1 MNYWLKQ
8 LRVHQWVKNLLL
20 FVPLLAS
27 FKFFEA
33 TPAFLFLG
41 LAFVSFSLVSSAVY
55 IFNDVLDLE
64 NDRAHSLKRNRPMAS
79 GKISVGAGLLVGSAS
94 LLIGL
99 LVGFFVGTN
108 FFIAVLAYLG
118 FTFVYSIWLKH
129 WALVDVISLA
139 GLYTLR
145 VIAGGFASGI
155 EVSYW
160 LLAFSIFFFLS
171 LAWVKRYA
179 ELESIQKSGFT
190 QAVGRAYSTTDMPL
204 ILAFGASSGVLAVV
218 IFALYLDS
226 AAIRVDYALPQ
237 VGWLAIPFIMYLVG
251 RMWFKAHRGE
261 MNQDPLLYL
270 FRDWPT
276 ILTVVLLAASLV
288 IAHLGFG

>member
-1 MNYWLKQ
+1 
-8 LRVHQWVKNLLL
+8 V
-20 FVPLLAS
+20 FA
-27 FKFFEA
+27 
-33 TPAFLFLG
+33 
-41 LAFVSFSLVSSAVY
+41 
-55 IFNDVLDLE
+55 
-64 NDRAHSLKRNRPMAS
+64 
-79 GKISVGAGLLVGSAS
+79 
-94 LLIGL
+94 
-99 LVGFFVGTN
+99 
-108 FFIAVLAYLG
+108 
-118 FTFVYSIWLKH
+118 FVYSLWLKRL
-129 WALVDVISLA
+129 ALVDVISLA

-160 LLAFSIFFFLS
+160 LLAFSVFFFLS

-179 ELESIQKSGFT
+179 ELEAIQKAGLKH
-190 QAVGRAYSTTDMPL
+190 APGRGYQTPDMPL
-204 ILAFGASSGVLAVV
+204 ILAFGASSGVLAVL

-226 AAIRVDYALPQ
+226 SAIRASYALPQ

-276 ILTVVLLAASLV
+276 IFTVILLAASLV